1 MYSKST
7 TTSEDLDGEGRL
19 AIRYLF
25 DRVYSKGDLGL
36 INEITTQDFVG
47 YSTEAEDTY
56 HGPEG
61 LREHV
66 IRLRTAFFGFT
77 MEIENIER
85 DGLVWEVAWTARGT
99 HERPFLGVEPTCII
113 GQAGEEPHGKR
124 IAVPGIS
131 DVTVGDQMIR
141 HHDMRWDMN
150 RLRGELNRPTEHG
163 VKKPLDD
170 PRNQTTR

>member
-7 TTSEDLDGEGRL
+7 PKSEDLDEEGRL

-25 DRVYSKGDLGL
+25 DQVYSKGDLGI
-36 INEITTQDFVG
+36 INEITARDFVG
-47 YSTEAEDTY
+47 CSTEAEDTY

-77 MEIENIER
+77 IEIEKIER
-85 DGLVWEVAWTARGT
+85 DGLLWEVSWTARGT

-113 GQAGEEPHGKR
+113 GQAGAEPHGKR
-124 IAVPGIS
+124 ITVSGIS
-131 DVTVGDQMIR
+131 DVTVRDRMIR

-150 RLRGELNRPTEHG
+150 RLRRELGRPTEHG
-163 VKKPLDD
+163 VEKA
-170 PRNQTTR
+170 TR